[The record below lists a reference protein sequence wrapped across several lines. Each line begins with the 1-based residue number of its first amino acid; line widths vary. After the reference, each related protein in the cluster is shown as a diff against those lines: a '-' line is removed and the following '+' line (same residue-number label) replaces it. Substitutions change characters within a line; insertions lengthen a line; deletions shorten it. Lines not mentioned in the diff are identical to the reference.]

1 MFALDRGLTEV
12 LSKPPL
18 LSTAKLKQNMQFFL
32 LTKTQNQTAIA
43 LIQPHT
49 DTVGLHYCVVFCP
62 ITNMQYVLRPCWFV
76 CE

>member
-1 MFALDRGLTEV
+1 MFALDRGLTEE

-18 LSTAKLKQNMQFFL
+18 LSTAKLKQNTVFSAYQGSESDS
-32 LTKTQNQTAIA
+32 NRPNSAS
-43 LIQPHT
+43 T